1 MIESGAGKAGYN
13 CIHASVDSIEFEAPF
28 SIKSLFPVS
37 TSCWSDPRAFALLCD
52 ELSMTLKF
60 ESEMTLSVAIANA
73 TLDSSSSFSE
83 AESVFSQTQAR
94 QASTHK
100 NLINHLHEKI
110 CDLFQVTDLMYY
122 FMCYD
127 EIRVSLQ

>member
-1 MIESGAGKAGYN
+1 
-13 CIHASVDSIEFEAPF
+13 
-28 SIKSLFPVS
+28 
-37 TSCWSDPRAFALLCD
+37 
-52 ELSMTLKF
+52 MTLKF

-110 CDLFQVTDLMYY
+110 CDLFQVTDWMCC